1 MDRWR
6 SPVSAI
12 IVMVVLFSDFAQ
24 PVTSE
29 DMLGWVLSPNHAGGW
44 IRLDAVC
51 GGKDETIV
59 RDGNAR
65 FLRY

>member
-29 DMLGWVLSPNHAGGW
+29 DMLWWVLSADHAGGW
-44 IRLDAVC
+44 ICLNAVC
-51 GGKDETIV
+51 GGKDESIV
-59 RDGNAR
+59 RDGHTG
-65 FLRY
+65 FLG